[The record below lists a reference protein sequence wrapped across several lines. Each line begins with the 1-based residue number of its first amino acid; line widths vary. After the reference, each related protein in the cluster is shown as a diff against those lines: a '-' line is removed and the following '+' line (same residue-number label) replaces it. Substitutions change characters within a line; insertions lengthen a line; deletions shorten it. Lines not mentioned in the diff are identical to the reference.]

1 MNPFLFSDQEETK
14 DVDMDTEKRDE
25 LEERK
30 VSKRKILIDIFSFVE
45 EDDEDNLVMPGAG
58 PIAMHAS
65 NRDDPLLEI
74 QDDVKIISFN
84 KIIEIYDM
92 YI

>member
-1 MNPFLFSDQEETK
+1 M
-14 DVDMDTEKRDE
+14 DVGKHDE
-25 LEERK
+25 LDERK
-30 VSKRKILIDIFSFVE
+30 FQKLDQFLSSYFIFIG

-74 QDDVKIISFN
+74 QDDVNILSFFN
-84 KIIEIYDM
+84 HINL
-92 YI
+92 